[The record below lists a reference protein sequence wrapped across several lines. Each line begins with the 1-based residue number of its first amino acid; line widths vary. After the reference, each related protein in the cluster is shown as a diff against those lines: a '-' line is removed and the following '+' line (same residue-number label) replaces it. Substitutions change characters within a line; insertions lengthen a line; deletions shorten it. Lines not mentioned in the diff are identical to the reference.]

1 MRHCRGGTRWAA
13 YHSVMT
19 ELRRC
24 RWCRRAL
31 PERRGP
37 GRTREFCSQRCRQWD
52 WVSRQRARELELS
65 EGELVVAK
73 SSLDELHDELYVLAC
88 AVDDVERDL
97 AAADGAPSADD
108 VRQALDWLL
117 EAARPLRDRE
127 IAAPVVP
134 PSIPS

>member
-1 MRHCRGGTRWAA
+1 
-13 YHSVMT
+13 MT

-31 PERRGP
+31 PERKGP
-37 GRTREFCSQRCRQWD
+37 GRTREFCSPRCRQWD

-88 AVDDVERDL
+88 AVADTDADL
-97 AAADGAPSADD
+97 AAASNTPPAKEL
-108 VRQALDWLL
+108 RRMLDWLL
-117 EAARPLRDRE
+117 DAARPLRDRE
-127 IAAPVVP
+127 TAAPVIP
-134 PSIPS
+134 PAISS

>member
-1 MRHCRGGTRWAA
+1 
-13 YHSVMT
+13 MT

-31 PERRGP
+31 PERKGP
-37 GRTREFCSQRCRQWD
+37 GRTREFCSARCRQWD

-97 AAADGAPSADD
+97 AAAGESPKPAE

-117 EAARPLRDRE
+117 DAARPLRDRE

-134 PSIPS
+134 PAISS